1 MNIQLSDHFSA
12 KRLLRF
18 TWPSMMMMIV
28 TSVYGVVD
36 GVMVSNFVGTTAFAS
51 LNLIWPFIAIL
62 GSVGFMLGT
71 GGSAL
76 VAKTL
81 GEGKEERARQLF
93 SMITYV
99 SIAIA
104 ILLGIIGLL
113 LVRPVS
119 IMMGAQG
126 EMIDYCVTYGR
137 ILLFMLPAY
146 LLQVFFQSLLVV
158 AEKPKMGMWVTV
170 GAGVMNMIL
179 DVLFI
184 GVWHWGLPGA
194 AWATGASQIVG
205 GIIPLC
211 YFVLNRKNRIR
222 LGCCS
227 WDYRAFGIACYNGM
241 SEFVMQIAMSVVSML
256 YMWQLMREVGENG
269 VSAYGIMMYF
279 AFTFVAVYIGY
290 GVGSAPVVSYHYG
303 AGNKAELKSL
313 LLKSLK
319 IIGGLSVVIALLAQ
333 VFARPLCGFFVGY
346 DTELLDLTVHAFRIY
361 SLMFLFAGYNIY
373 SSSLFTAL
381 NNGLIS
387 ALISLSRTLICESA
401 AVLLLPVVFGIEGI
415 WWAVDVAEGVSVILS
430 FLLIWHYRE
439 AYGYL

>member
-1 MNIQLSDHFSA
+1 MDIQLSDHFTA
-12 KRLLRF
+12 RRLLRF

-51 LNLIWPFIAIL
+51 LNLIWPFVAIL

-81 GEGKEERARQLF
+81 GEGRDDRARQLF
-93 SMITYV
+93 SMVTYV
-99 SIAIA
+99 SIVIA
-104 ILLGIIGLL
+104 VMLGILGLL

-126 EMIDYCVTYGR
+126 EMIEHCVTYGS
-137 ILLFMLPAY
+137 ILFYLLPAY
-146 LLQVFFQSLLVV
+146 LLQIFFQSLLVV

-194 AWATGASQIVG
+194 AWATGASQLVG

-211 YFVLNRKNRIR
+211 YFVFNRSNTLR
-222 LGCCS
+222 LGRCRS
-227 WDYRAFGIACYNGM
+227 QIKALGTACYNGM
-241 SEFVMQIAMSVVSML
+241 SEFVMQIAMSIVSML

-279 AFTFVAVYIGY
+279 AFTFVSVYIGY
-290 GVGSAPVVSYHYG
+290 GVGSAPVVSYHFG
-303 AGNKAELKSL
+303 AGNKEELKSL
-313 LLKSLK
+313 LRKSLR
-319 IIGGLSVVIALLAQ
+319 IISGLSIIIALSAQ
-333 VFARPLCGFFVGY
+333 LLARPLCAFFVGY
-346 DTELLDLTVHAFRIY
+346 DVDLLNLTEHAFRIY
-361 SLMFLFAGYNIY
+361 SLMFLVAGFNIY
-373 SSSLFTAL
+373 ASSLFTAL
-381 NNGLIS
+381 NNGLVS

-401 AVLLLPVVFGIEGI
+401 AVLLLPLIFGIEGI
-415 WWAVDVAEGVSVILS
+415 WWAVDVAEGVSMVLS
-430 FLLIWHYRE
+430 FLLIWLYRKN
-439 AYGYL
+439 YGYL